1 MILRNP
7 DWDWYKL
14 NSSCHILIASCKY
27 RQSTLQLRPGLFLT
41 FGVELEIMNGL
52 AWLLSVIR
60 YKVIA
65 CKKKSNTKLEVWE
78 KIPISFGFVSFSFI
92 SLVWIVWWVWLEIYI
107 FCDILTLLRKFR
119 NYQHEIGWKDQL
131 MAEDLRLETGGD
143 TLQTGNL

>member
-14 NSSCHILIASCKY
+14 NSSCHILFASCKY
-27 RQSTLQLRPGLFLT
+27 RHSTLQLRPRLFLT